1 MKNWWTKYR
10 NPQEKA
16 EWIGVMFL
24 GTALVVMLILIYLNL
39 L

>member
-1 MKNWWTKYR
+1 MKHWRTKYR

-16 EWIGVMFL
+16 NAIGFLFL
-24 GTALVVMLILIYLNL
+24 GAALVVMLLLIYFNL

>member
-1 MKNWWTKYR
+1 VKHWWTKYR

-16 EWIGVMFL
+16 ELIGYLFL
-24 GTALVVMLILIYLNL
+24 GAALVVMLILVSLNL